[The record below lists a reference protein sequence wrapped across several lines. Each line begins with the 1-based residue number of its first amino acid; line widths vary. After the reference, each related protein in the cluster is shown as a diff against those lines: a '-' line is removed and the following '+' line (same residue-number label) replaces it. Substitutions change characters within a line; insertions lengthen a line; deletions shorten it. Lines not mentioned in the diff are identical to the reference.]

1 MALTSTYID
10 STSAFITAVLPML
23 RRKISTYLPRISKQ
37 PQLLSHFIHELV
49 SFDVS
54 LRDEWGYDGGSRIE
68 GWKGLAWEVLVK
80 KEWFSAWLEV
90 EKNCKQA
97 VLNRYHHANHNV
109 SRLISLSKHH

>member
-1 MALTSTYID
+1 
-10 STSAFITAVLPML
+10 ML